1 MNVYYS
7 DKHSKRARDM
17 HLLKQLKLLLRDHV
31 AENGMSSKERVLVA
45 YIAYF
50 AYLIYVIYMGVR
62 VAEWLSHSAVLQELP
77 GSNPS
82 ATESVGQ

>member
-1 MNVYYS
+1 
-7 DKHSKRARDM
+7 M

-50 AYLIYVIYMGVR
+50 AYLIYLNIYG
-62 VAEWLSHSAVLQELP
+62 
-77 GSNPS
+77 GC
-82 ATESVGQ
+82 G